1 MTSARSLLAGLG
13 LCALAAAGA
22 HAQTVP
28 PSWQGQTRGFY
39 LGIGG
44 GWSHLMPFTDGSSDT
59 TDGLLF
65 HTKLQEGFVA
75 DLDAGYNFGRLRLEA
90 EVAYRRADVR
100 RTTIDHGGTGFPG
113 LTGLSTANGD
123 VSALSWMGNAM
134 VDILP
139 RSRATP
145 YIGVGI
151 GGVMLQ
157 LENYSAGGTTFV
169 NGSDVEVAYQGI
181 AGIRYQVAPSV
192 SLALDYR
199 FFSTTTA
206 SLHDTKGGGFSVPYR
221 SHNVILGIAYHFG
234 APSPP
239 PPMSAPIA
247 APAPVPPLP
256 APPPAP
262 PLRNFIVYFN
272 FDKSDLTPDARK
284 TVQDAA
290 ATFKQSG
297 SARIAIDGYTDLA
310 GSALYNLKLSKRRAD
325 TVHAYLIQLG
335 VPEAA
340 IAESWHGK
348 ENPAVPTP
356 DGTREPRNRRVE
368 IVL

>member
-1 MTSARSLLAGLG
+1 MKSAGLLLAALG
-13 LCALAAAGA
+13 LCALQATTA
-22 HAQTVP
+22 HAQTSA

-44 GWSHLMPFTDGSSDT
+44 GWSHLMPFTDGES
-59 TDGLLF
+59 TDGLVF
-65 HTKLQEGFVA
+65 HTRPQEGFVA
-75 DLDAGYNFGRLRLEA
+75 DLDAGYDFGRLRLEA
-90 EVAYRRADVR
+90 EVAYRRAGVQQ
-100 RTTIDHGGTGFPG
+100 TTIDRGGTGFPG
-113 LTGLSTANGD
+113 LTGHTTANGD
-123 VSALSWMGNAM
+123 ISALSWMGNGI

-139 RSRATP
+139 QSRVTP

-151 GGVMLQ
+151 GGVLLQ
-157 LENYSAGGTTFV
+157 LENYAAQGTTFV
-169 NGSDVEVAYQGI
+169 SGSDVEVAYQGI
-181 AGIRYQVAPSV
+181 AGVRYQISPSV
-192 SLALDYR
+192 SMALDYR

-206 SLHDTKGGGFSVPYR
+206 NFHDTKGGAFNVPYR

-234 APSPP
+234 APRPPP
-239 PPMSAPIA
+239 PPMA
-247 APAPVPPLP
+247 APVAAAPPPL

-262 PLRNFIVYFN
+262 PLHNFVVYFN
-272 FDKSDLTPDARK
+272 FDKYDLTPDARK

-297 SARIAIDGYTDLA
+297 SARVSIDGYTDLA

-335 VPEAA
+335 VPDAA

>member
-1 MTSARSLLAGLG
+1 MRSARALLAVIVLTVLAATSAD
-13 LCALAAAGA
+13 A
-22 HAQTVP
+22 HTSAP
-28 PSWQGQTRGFY
+28 FWQGQTRGFY

-44 GWSHLMPFTDGSSDT
+44 GWSHLMPFTDSES

-65 HTKLQEGFVA
+65 HTRPQEGFVVDA
-75 DLDAGYNFGRLRLEA
+75 VAGYDFGRLRLEG
-90 EVAYRRADVR
+90 EMAYRRAGVAK
-100 RTTIDHGGTGFPG
+100 TTIVNGGTAFPA
-113 LTGLSTANGD
+113 LTGHTTTDGD
-123 VSALSWMGNAM
+123 VSALSWMGNAT

-139 RSRATP
+139 QSQITP
-145 YIGVGI
+145 YIGVGV
-151 GGVMLQ
+151 GGVLLQ
-157 LENYSAGGTTFV
+157 LENFAAGSTTFASH
-169 NGSDVEVAYQGI
+169 SDVEVAYQGI
-181 AGIRYQVAPSV
+181 AGVRYQIAPSV

-199 FFSTTTA
+199 FFGTTTPNF
-206 SLHDTKGGGFSVPYR
+206 HDTKGGGFNAPHR

-239 PPMSAPIA
+239 PPMAAPIA
-247 APAPVPPLP
+247 APAPLP
-256 APPPAP
+256 PPPAP
-262 PLRNFIVYFN
+262 APTAALRSFIVYFN
-272 FDKSDLTPDARK
+272 FDRSDLTPDARK

-290 ATFKQSG
+290 ATFKQPG
-297 SARIAIDGYTDLA
+297 SARISIDGYTDLA

-325 TVHAYLIQLG
+325 TVRAYLLQLG
-335 VPEAA
+335 VPDGA